1 MQLLPD
7 QSSVESFANSR
18 GGVRT
23 SSSVSGGLIGRGGTL
38 HVYDDLMTPSQAES
52 DAERQSVMR
61 AISEGLP
68 TRLNAPATAAR
79 ILVGQRVC
87 EDDPSNYAVETW
99 PDAVW
104 LMFLLEYEV
113 DRNCP
118 QDTRTEP
125 GELLTPELWPRD
137 AVERMKRG
145 LQGRTKDEP
154 GLNSFAVSALLQQ
167 SPIPRGGGIIAL
179 NDWMVWPEIPPPV
192 SEVKRD
198 KKGEI
203 MLQLP
208 ELLVDDLG
216 RACILVSIDTAY
228 SERDTADY
236 NGVVVL
242 GVFGRRR
249 EDVSRTA
256 PYFAE
261 RWGSLEPDPAEDE
274 YRVVADEQARVVLCE
289 AFQLRGPLN
298 YHTIDLRTR
307 KPRGLVQRI
316 AEVCRR
322 RQIWRVV
329 IEEQARGLD
338 TAHELRRELWD
349 HDIQV
354 ELVRAVTSKLNR
366 LRAVEPLFTNH
377 LVYAPGKLEIVTDP
391 RTGQQRTEVRGELQW
406 VNEVIR
412 QANRGPYGKNDDLC
426 DALSQGLAIMR
437 RDGWLEMPREFA
449 NRRIWERQWRPKP
462 LDVGKLYGVV

>member
-1 MQLLPD
+1 
-7 QSSVESFANSR
+7 
-18 GGVRT
+18 
-23 SSSVSGGLIGRGGTL
+23 
-38 HVYDDLMTPSQAES
+38 
-52 DAERQSVMR
+52 
-61 AISEGLP
+61 
-68 TRLNAPATAAR
+68 
-79 ILVGQRVC
+79 
-87 EDDPSNYAVETW
+87 
-99 PDAVW
+99 
-104 LMFLLEYEV
+104 
-113 DRNCP
+113 
-118 QDTRTEP
+118 
-125 GELLTPELWPRD
+125 
-137 AVERMKRG
+137 
-145 LQGRTKDEP
+145 
-154 GLNSFAVSALLQQ
+154 
-167 SPIPRGGGIIAL
+167 
-179 NDWMVWPEIPPPV
+179 
-192 SEVKRD
+192 
-198 KKGEI
+198 
-203 MLQLP
+203 
-208 ELLVDDLG
+208 
-216 RACILVSIDTAY
+216 
-228 SERDTADY
+228 
-236 NGVVVL
+236 
-242 GVFGRRR
+242 
-249 EDVSRTA
+249 VSRTA

-261 RWGSLEPDPAEDE
+261 RWGSAEPDPAEDE
-274 YRVVADEQARVVLCE
+274 HRVVAEEQARVVLCE